1 MYPKINTL
9 FENEQV
15 KEILTRNENLV
26 NQAAANV
33 ESFRNVLKDFVI
45 NHPEDFLGETLDET
59 YKNIRLFTEV
69 ATAQYVTEITAL
81 YEEYLDIPSTSE
93 DVINEYL

>member
-1 MYPKINTL
+1 MYPKINAL

-15 KEILTRNENLV
+15 KEILTHNDNLID
-26 NQAAANV
+26 QAVVDV
-33 ESFRNVLKDFVI
+33 ESFRDVLKNFVV

-69 ATAQYVTEITAL
+69 ATAQYITEIVAL
-81 YEEYLDIPSTSE
+81 YEEYLDISLTPE
-93 DVINEYL
+93 GVINEYL